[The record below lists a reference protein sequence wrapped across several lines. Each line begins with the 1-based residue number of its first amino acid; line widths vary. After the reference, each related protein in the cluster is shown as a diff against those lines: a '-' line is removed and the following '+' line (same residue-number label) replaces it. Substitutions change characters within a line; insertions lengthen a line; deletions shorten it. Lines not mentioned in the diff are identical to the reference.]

1 MYSFLI
7 PSLFQFVKFGL
18 FDKSNLLCPHH
29 LGGTLFV
36 NFAYVHEIDRCA
48 IEKMD
53 AFLEKGF
60 SVMLQVKSFLS
71 SPYTISGFQASSVCC
86 IEAPG
91 SRPSAMSTS
100 FQIHNVPTGGEA
112 LGEVLGERL
121 GRGLPPCLES
131 ARHQRV

>member
-7 PSLFQFVKFGL
+7 PFLFQFVKFGL
-18 FDKSNLLCPHH
+18 FDKSNLLCSH

-91 SRPSAMSTS
+91 SRPFAMSTS
-100 FQIHNVPTGGEA
+100 FQIHNVPT
-112 LGEVLGERL
+112 
-121 GRGLPPCLES
+121 
-131 ARHQRV
+131 